1 MTRKRKK
8 NVHIKPAIGIYCEG
22 QSEEQY
28 FKMLCQK
35 YNAGNV
41 HAQRI
46 KVDALGESG
55 KKLIIEAAKKGK
67 YLRQSRIYVVFDRD
81 EKTDDELRACQILA
95 KKKSVM
101 ILFSSVCFEI
111 WILMH
116 FELVMRAYT
125 RKQLF
130 TKLSGPNY
138 FGQDYVTFKGSSY
151 RQFIYDQVGFAIKN
165 AERLYA
171 KNHEM
176 TTDDPYTDIHL
187 ALRGIFSREV
197 F

>member
-8 NVHIKPAIGIYCEG
+8 NVHIKPTIGIYCEG

-55 KKLIIEAAKKGK
+55 KKLIVEAAKKGR
-67 YLRQSRIYVVFDRD
+67 YFHQNHIYVVFDRD
-81 EKTDDELRACQILA
+81 EKTDEELWACQKLA
-95 KKKSVM
+95 KKQNVT
-101 ILFSSVCFEI
+101 ILFSSICFEI

-116 FELVMRAYT
+116 FESVMRAYT

-138 FGQDYVTFKGSSY
+138 FDQDYIAFKGSSY
-151 RQFIYDQVGFAIKN
+151 RRFIYDRVGFAIKN
-165 AERLYA
+165 AKRLYA
-171 KNHEM
+171 RNHEM
-176 TTDDPYTDIHL
+176 ATNNPYTDIHL
-187 ALRGIFSREV
+187 ALGRIFNRKI